1 MTKEGEKM
9 LFGLAWYWWIVIVV
23 VILVSIPFKI
33 KFAKWWNQ
41 RQQKKK
47 QEQRGKWGE
56 DE

>member
-1 MTKEGEKM
+1 M